1 MTRDVMLAELVA
13 DFEASQPTPQARQA
27 AYLKLMLDG
36 FDDGMLAI
44 LCQGIDPTREE
55 MENKNEAV

>member
-1 MTRDVMLAELVA
+1 MTRDMMLAELVA

-36 FDDGMLAI
+36 FDDAALAI
-44 LCQGIDPTREE
+44 LCQGLDPTREE
-55 MENKNEAV
+55 MEKNDEAV

>member
-1 MTRDVMLAELVA
+1 MTRDMMLAELVA

-36 FDDGMLAI
+36 FDDGMLSI
-44 LCQGIDPTREE
+44 LCQGLDPTREE
-55 MENKNEAV
+55 MENNDEAV